1 MGRTKNI
8 CKLCKVKKKSW
19 EEGIFFGV
27 NCKKHFVPLIVLK
40 EHRKKITEDEYKI
53 VETLVAK
60 DFSTYRLNNKL
71 NDSEDH
77 WHIHLK
83 RR

>member
-1 MGRTKNI
+1 MGRAKNT

-40 EHRKKITEDEYKI
+40 EHKKKITEAEYKSL
-53 VETLVAK
+53 ESLVK
-60 DFSTYRLNNKL
+60 KEFPQYKLNNKL
-71 NDSEDH
+71 SDSEDH
-77 WHIHLK
+77 WHVHLK